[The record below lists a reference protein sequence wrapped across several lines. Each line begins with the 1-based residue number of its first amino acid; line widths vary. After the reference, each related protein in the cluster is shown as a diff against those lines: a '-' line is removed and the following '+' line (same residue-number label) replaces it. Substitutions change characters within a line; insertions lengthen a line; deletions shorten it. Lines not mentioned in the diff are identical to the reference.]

1 MLKAMVFDAGGVLL
15 NKDVATAAALQ
26 RELGLTDEQM
36 DDMHQRFL
44 PLLGAGLI
52 DEARFWQKVSDAYGT
67 RTVSVSENV
76 LGGDYAKNLVINQEL
91 YAYIDKLKTRSIRI
105 AMLSDTI
112 PPHVEAMREAGMYG
126 PFDNLFFSCD
136 IGLRKPDPAIYRY
149 VLSKLELSAAEVGF
163 TDDLETNVTAARAQ
177 GMKAVQFRDTQQF
190 IADTKEW
197 FS

>member
-1 MLKAMVFDAGGVLL
+1 
-15 NKDVATAAALQ
+15 
-26 RELGLTDEQM
+26 
-36 DDMHQRFL
+36 
-44 PLLGAGLI
+44 
-52 DEARFWQKVSDAYGT
+52 
-67 RTVSVSENV
+67 
-76 LGGDYAKNLVINQEL
+76 
-91 YAYIDKLKTRSIRI
+91 
-105 AMLSDTI
+105 MLSDTI
-112 PPHVEAMREAGMYG
+112 PPHVEAMREAGMNG